1 MSDSPLPWPARC
13 AYSLIW
19 LSGRLPLRL
28 LHRLGDGLGVL
39 TAMLR
44 LPAARYT
51 RRNIERC
58 FPAMPLGEQRALERA
73 SLREDGRTMA
83 ETARW
88 WSRPASENLAL
99 VREVHGFEAVREAL
113 ATGKG
118 VIVSAPHLGSW
129 ELLSQWLAANLPMA
143 VVYRPPRQAWLEPL
157 LQRGRRQALCEQIRA
172 DAGGVRAMLR
182 WLMQG
187 KALGILPDQQPKA
200 GEGVFVPF
208 FGIPALSMTLLSR
221 LARRSGA
228 AVILCCL
235 LRRDDQMGYDLH
247 FLTAPA
253 ALQDEDNMVAA
264 AALNAAVEDCVR
276 LAPRQYQ
283 WSYRRF
289 KRRPDPTEPRF
300 YG

>member
-1 MSDSPLPWPARC
+1 MPWAARC
-13 AYSLIW
+13 AYLLIW
-19 LSGRLPLRL
+19 LFGRLPLRL
-28 LHRLGDGLGVL
+28 LHRLGDALGVL
-39 TAMLR
+39 TATLR

-58 FPAMPLGEQRALERA
+58 FPSMPLREQRALERA
-73 SLREDGRTMA
+73 SLREDGRTML

-88 WSRPASENLAL
+88 WSHPAERNLAL
-99 VREVHGFEAVREAL
+99 VREVHGFDAVQEAL
-113 ATGKG
+113 RAGRG

-129 ELLSQWLAANLPMA
+129 ELLSQWLAAKLPMA

-157 LQRGRRQALCEQIRA
+157 LQRGRRQAQCAQIRA

-235 LRRDDQMGYDLH
+235 LRRDDQRGYDLH
-247 FLTAPA
+247 FLSASA
-253 ALQDEDNMVAA
+253 ALHDEDNAVAA